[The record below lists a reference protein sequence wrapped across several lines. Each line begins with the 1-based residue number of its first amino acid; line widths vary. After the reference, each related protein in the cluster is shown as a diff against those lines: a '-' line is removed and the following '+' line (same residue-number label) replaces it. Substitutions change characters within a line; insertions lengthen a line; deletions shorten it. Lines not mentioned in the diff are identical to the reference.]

1 MRTAFFPVRTL
12 ASLPADNTEA
22 LAALCT
28 EFERFDGH
36 ARESSEHH
44 DDYVE
49 ALGLLKAFSA
59 ARDARIPPLP
69 ELGPQRHQNMASV
82 KAYFNQVRDNARTEL
97 ASRHAKGYFDSKTE
111 QYLSVFSKLSGY
123 EFSDPD
129 FKRVQDLVN
138 ELRELMQA
146 STLMSDDQKRR
157 MLRKLEGFR
166 GELHRKTNDIERF
179 WGFLAEATI
188 AIRKFGQDFKPIGD
202 RVLELAGITIAVI
215 FAKEGVKALP
225 ELSRLVCPSGAS
237 ETEQRLL

>member
-1 MRTAFFPVRTL
+1 MRTAFFPVRML
-12 ASLPADNTEA
+12 ASLPGDNTEA

-69 ELGPQRHQNMASV
+69 ELGPQRHQNMATV

-111 QYLSVFSKLSGY
+111 QYLSVFNRLAGY

-129 FKRVQDLVN
+129 FQRVQELVN
-138 ELRELMQA
+138 ELRDLMHA

-157 MLRKLEGFR
+157 LLRKLEAFR
-166 GELHRKTNDIERF
+166 AELHRKTNDIERF

-188 AIRKFGQDFKPIGD
+188 AIRKFGEDFKPIAE
-202 RVLELAGITIAVI
+202 RIMELAGITIRVI
-215 FAKEGVKALP
+215 FAREGVTALP
-225 ELSRLVCPSGAS
+225 ELSRLVAPPGAES
-237 ETEQRLL
+237 SARAA

>member
-1 MRTAFFPVRTL
+1 MKTAFFPQRVL

-36 ARESSEHH
+36 ARETSEHH

-49 ALGLLKAFSA
+49 ALGILKAFAA
-59 ARDARIPPLP
+59 AREARIPPLP
-69 ELGPQRHQNMASV
+69 DLGPQRHQNMAAV
-82 KAYFNQVRDNARTEL
+82 KTYFNQVRDNARTEL

-111 QYLSVFSKLSGY
+111 QYLSVFARLSAY

-138 ELRELMQA
+138 ELRELMQS

-157 MLRKLEGFR
+157 LLRKLEGFR
-166 GELHRKTNDIERF
+166 AELHRKTNDLERF
-179 WGFLAEATI
+179 WGFLGEAAI
-188 AIRKFGQDFKPIGD
+188 AIRKFGEDFKPIAD
-202 RVLELAGITIAVI
+202 RIMELARITIGVI
-215 FAKEGVKALP
+215 FAKEGIKALP
-225 ELSRLVCPSGAS
+225 ELTELVG
-237 ETEQRLL
+237 QRDAEK